1 MKMMSIVCAI
11 GFWAV
16 VTHFLMNKLQLNFS
30 DLDWGFGGVAAV
42 FGLFFILFVFTIAT
56 FMLGD
61 D

>member
-11 GFWAV
+11 GFWAMV
-16 VTHFLMNKLQLNFS
+16 IPLLMNKLQLNIS

-42 FGLFFILFVFTIAT
+42 FGLFFVLFVFIIAAAM
-56 FMLGD
+56 FGD